1 MKRAALRLNK
11 IHRQGS
17 ENVSRTYRYEELLQK
32 TAAVLRSFGYSSED
46 AGLTAR
52 VLAEAEARGVPSQGI
67 GRLKLYRSYIT
78 DGFVKPVA
86 KPEIVKETPVSLTI
100 DGHDGIGYPI
110 AEFAVRHCIEKAQ
123 NSGVALC
130 AVRRTSHYGM
140 AGVWAEEIA
149 AAGMIGVTMTT
160 TKPNAM
166 PTHGKTRMLGT
177 NPIAVAIPAKDGA
190 PFLLDMATTT
200 AAFGKVR
207 VYERT
212 GKPLPPGWA
221 ADMNGQPIT
230 DGTEFLRQF
239 SSQPTLGG
247 LVFLGG
253 MSEEMGGHKGY
264 GLGLLV
270 ELLCAG
276 LSMGGWSFHA
286 LNKANNGG
294 GAGISS
300 FFAAIRMDLFG
311 DEKLLRGHIAAIL
324 DEIRASEPAE
334 GCSRV
339 YIHGEKEREAREH
352 AMTHGLVIDTAASDM
367 LEELY
372 AALPASE
379 K

>member
-1 MKRAALRLNK
+1 M
-11 IHRQGS
+11 
-17 ENVSRTYRYEELLQK
+17 SRTYRYEELLCK
-32 TAAVLRSFGYSSED
+32 TAAVLRSFGYLKED
-46 AGLTAR
+46 AELTAR
-52 VLAEAEARGVPSQGI
+52 VLAEAEARGVPSHGI

-78 DGFVKPVA
+78 DGFVKPGA
-86 KPEIVKETPVSLTI
+86 RPEIVHETPVSLVV

-110 AEFAVRHCIEKAQ
+110 ADFAVRHCIEKARAI
-123 NSGVALC
+123 GVALC
-130 AVRRTSHYGM
+130 AVRNTSHYGM
-140 AGVWAEEIA
+140 AGVWAEQFARE
-149 AAGMIGVTMTT
+149 GMIGMTMTT

-177 NPIAVAIPAKDGA
+177 NPIAVAIPAEDGR

-207 VYERT
+207 VYERR

-239 SSQPTLGG
+239 SSQPTHGG

-253 MSEEMGGHKGY
+253 MSEETGGHKGY

-276 LSMGGWSFHA
+276 LSLGGWSFHA
-286 LNKANNGG
+286 LNKASGR

-300 FFAAIRMDLFG
+300 FFAAFRLDLFG
-311 DEKLLRGHIAAIL
+311 DEAAIRAHIAGIL
-324 DEIRASEPAE
+324 DEVRRSEPAD
-334 GCSRV
+334 GQQRV
-339 YIHGEKEREAREH
+339 YIHGEKEREAREL
-352 AMTHGLVIDTAASDM
+352 AMKNGLTLDDASSNM

-372 AALPASE
+372 AACAN
-379 K
+379 

>member
-1 MKRAALRLNK
+1 M
-11 IHRQGS
+11 
-17 ENVSRTYRYEELLQK
+17 SRTYRYEELLEK
-32 TAAVLRSFGYSSED
+32 TAAVLRSFGYSAAD
-46 AGLTAR
+46 AALTAR
-52 VLAEAEARGVPSQGI
+52 VLAEAEARGVPSHGI

-78 DGFVKPVA
+78 DGFVKPDA

-110 AEFAVRHCIEKAQ
+110 AEFAVRHCLDKACQ
-123 NSGVALC
+123 SGVALC
-130 AVRRTSHYGM
+130 AVRNTSHYGM

-149 AAGMIGVTMTT
+149 AEGMIGVTMTT

-177 NPIAVAIPAKDGA
+177 NPIAVAIPAKEGA

-207 VYERT
+207 VYERRK
-212 GKPLPPGWA
+212 KPLPPGWA
-221 ADMNGQPIT
+221 ADMYGQPIT

-239 SSQPTLGG
+239 NSQPRHGG

-253 MSEEMGGHKGY
+253 MSEETGGHKGY

-276 LSMGGWSFHA
+276 LSLGGWSYHA
-286 LNKANNGG
+286 LAKGSSR

-300 FFAAIRMDLFG
+300 FFAAVRMDLFG
-311 DEKLLRGHIAAIL
+311 DEKLMRAHIESIL
-324 DEIRASEPAE
+324 DEIRNSEPAD
-334 GCSRV
+334 GQSRV
-339 YIHGEKEREAREH
+339 YIHGEKEREARET
-352 AMTHGLVIDTAASDM
+352 AMKNGLVLDDASSNM

-372 AALPASE
+372 SAL
-379 K
+379 KK